1 MLVLSRKENQRV
13 VFPNLGVAVEILRVE
28 GNRVRVGVDAPKD
41 VRILRGELADGQ
53 EMAAADEASRK
64 QKHDLRNRLNSAN
77 LAMHLLQKQLDA
89 GMVEDAESTLAG
101 ALETFGELE
110 RLASGQMASG
120 QSPQPTIKQDGQ
132 GRRALVVEDNANERE
147 LLAGYLRLCGYEVDT
162 VQDGIDAMLYLAKHQ
177 QRPDVVLL
185 DMQMPRM
192 DGPNTI
198 NAIRSNPYYRDVKI
212 FAVSGSE
219 RAAMGV
225 EMGDQGVDRWF
236 SKPLQPSEFAD
247 ELGRECAN
255 R

>member
-1 MLVLSRKENQRV
+1 MLVLSRKQDQRV

-28 GNRVRVGVDAPKD
+28 GNRVRVGVEAPDD
-41 VRILRGELADGQ
+41 VRILRGELISEQ
-53 EMAAADEASRK
+53 ELTEQFEIARK
-64 QKHDLRNRLNSAN
+64 RNHDLRNRLNSAN

-89 GMVEDAESTLAG
+89 GMVDDAEATLSE
-101 ALETFGELE
+101 ALETFSELD
-110 RLASGQMASG
+110 RLASGRDAT
-120 QSPQPTIKQDGQ
+120 PEKTTEV

-162 VQDGIDAMLYLAKHQ
+162 VRDGIDAMLYLARHE

-198 NAIRSNPYYRDVKI
+198 NAIRSNPDYGDIKI

-219 RAAMGV
+219 RAAMNV
-225 EMGDQGVDRWF
+225 ELSHDKGVDRWF
-236 SKPLQPSEFAD
+236 SKPLQPADFAE
-247 ELGRECAN
+247 ELGRECSTQ
-255 R
+255 